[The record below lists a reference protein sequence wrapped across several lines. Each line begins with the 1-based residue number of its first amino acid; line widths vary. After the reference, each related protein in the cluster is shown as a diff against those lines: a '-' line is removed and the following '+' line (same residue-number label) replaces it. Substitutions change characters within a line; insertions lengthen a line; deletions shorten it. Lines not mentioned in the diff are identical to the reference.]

1 MLKWTALAAAALY
14 ARELRR
20 LEPTPKD
27 LLNPEWHRGAPLRLL
42 LGRMADALPAIQ
54 AKYGGY
60 GVRALQFV
68 FYQIGADR
76 ANLMRKALDIDVND
90 ARSLGRV
97 IDYQDGLLGVS
108 GVWTEE
114 SRGRAVKEEHQ
125 CPAAGELARCPQVCE
140 GLISALEAG
149 TFSVLNPG
157 LKAPFR
163 ARFLSRGDDRCIVV
177 LEQGGISGRS
187 GSYPYFTLGEKTPD
201 IRAPGLW
208 WKLAVTALASV
219 AVALVKIAVSGAD
232 QPMMW
237 YESFRLVD

>member
-1 MLKWTALAAAALY
+1 MLKWAALAAAVGY

-42 LGRMADALPAIQ
+42 LGRLADALPAVHER
-54 AKYGGY
+54 YGED

-68 FYQIGADR
+68 FYQVGADR
-76 ANLMRKALDIDVND
+76 ANLMRKALDIDVDD

-97 IDYQDGLLGVS
+97 IDYQDSLLGVR

-114 SRGRAVKEEHQ
+114 SRSRAVKEEHN

-140 GLISALEAG
+140 GLIPALEAG

-157 LKAPFR
+157 LKAPLR
-163 ARFLSRGDDRCIVV
+163 RRFLSRGETSCLVV
-177 LEQGGISGRS
+177 LEQSGVTRS
-187 GSYPYFTLGEKTPD
+187 GGPYPYFTMGEQAPEV
-201 IRAPGLW
+201 RAPGLM

-232 QPMMW
+232 QPMLW